1 MNVQAKDAAPGKTSG
16 AASQA
21 GSIQA
26 MSTFLKQKNI
36 ERWLMYSGYGYQI
49 QGFTGTCPG
58 KHITLDLEKPQ
69 KLE

>member
-1 MNVQAKDAAPGKTSG
+1 LNVQAKDAAPGKTSG

-36 ERWLMYSGYGYQI
+36 ER
-49 QGFTGTCPG
+49 
-58 KHITLDLEKPQ
+58 
-69 KLE
+69 